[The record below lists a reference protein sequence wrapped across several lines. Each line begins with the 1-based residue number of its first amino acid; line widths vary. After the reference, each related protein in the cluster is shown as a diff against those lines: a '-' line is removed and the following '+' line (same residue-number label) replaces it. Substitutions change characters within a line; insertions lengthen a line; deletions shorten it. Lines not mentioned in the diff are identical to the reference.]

1 VRRKAPGDDANCTF
15 HDPAPP
21 TRVDGVEDG
30 RTSSGVGIG
39 DLRRRQPAD
48 DTMRNLL
55 DLMRDK
61 LDTCARLPV
70 FELEANNEGHTQAA
84 ALFRELCEVERDSFD
99 ALKAQ
104 LRAEI
109 ESTTAGN
116 AHPSAERRFP

>member
-1 VRRKAPGDDANCTF
+1 
-15 HDPAPP
+15 
-21 TRVDGVEDG
+21 
-30 RTSSGVGIG
+30 
-39 DLRRRQPAD
+39 
-48 DTMRNLL
+48 MRNLL